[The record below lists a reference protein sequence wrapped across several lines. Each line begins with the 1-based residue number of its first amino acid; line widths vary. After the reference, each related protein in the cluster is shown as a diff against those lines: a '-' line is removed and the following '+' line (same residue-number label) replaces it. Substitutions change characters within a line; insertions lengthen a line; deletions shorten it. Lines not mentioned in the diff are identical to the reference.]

1 MHQPGAQLPWRHQ
14 LLLIQKIKKLETI
27 NLYANAA
34 LKNNWSRDTLEAN
47 IKSRFHLRAGKAD
60 HDFRHALP
68 RPQSDLAIETIK
80 DPYHSDFLGL
90 NEASQER
97 EIEQHLTKRITEFM
111 LELGNGFA
119 FVGRQY
125 KIEVGESDYFLDLLF
140 YHLQLRCFI
149 IIELKA
155 CRFKPEFVGKLNFYL
170 SAADAQLKRSDDNP
184 SIGIFL
190 CRTKD
195 RIEAA

>member
-1 MHQPGAQLPWRHQ
+1 
-14 LLLIQKIKKLETI
+14 
-27 NLYANAA
+27 
-34 LKNNWSRDTLEAN
+34 
-47 IKSRFHLRAGKAD
+47 
-60 HDFRHALP
+60 
-68 RPQSDLAIETIK
+68 
-80 DPYHSDFLGL
+80 
-90 NEASQER
+90 
-97 EIEQHLTKRITEFM
+97 M

-155 CRFKPEFVGKLNFYL
+155 CRFKPEFIGKLNFYL

-184 SIGIFL
+184 SIGILL

-195 RIEAA
+195 KIEAEYALRDLNKPIGVSSFELSNIIPESLKSQLPSIEEMEKKLLGKNE